1 MVQNL
6 NVLSFAPYGNLLAER
21 SDGAAM
27 PKGAI
32 GRSGFC
38 LSPPRRPINIARKN
52 RCTWIISPV

>member
-27 PKGAI
+27 PKDA
-32 GRSGFC
+32 
-38 LSPPRRPINIARKN
+38 LSEERILSECAK
-52 RCTWIISPV
+52 